1 MPPNKPRRLPGVSWD
16 FVTGGQR
23 RPAKRR
29 VPIVDPAGMNAADLD
44 KVYRPFYRRIFSAL
58 EPDFRAL
65 GFAPRIKDRY
75 TNEIAFATDYD
86 RIHHRVGFWT
96 PQRNEIHA
104 YAWLARKD
112 AWAFNY
118 AIYSALAQQRAEID
132 RELVDGFSD
141 ARPVWQ
147 LPTNGK
153 DGYGAVGIG
162 TAGVPDGSGR
172 STPDLQAWMLKSLP
186 HVERVLAPRLEE
198 ILNDLDR

>member
-29 VPIVDPAGMNAADLD
+29 VPVVDPTGMNAVALD
-44 KVYRPFYRRIFSAL
+44 QAYRPFYKRIFSAL
-58 EPDFRAL
+58 EPEFRAL

-86 RIHHRVGFWT
+86 RIHYRVGFWT
-96 PQRNEIHA
+96 PQRDEIHA

-112 AWAFNY
+112 AWGFNH

-132 RELVDGFSD
+132 RELIDGFND

-172 STPDLQAWMLKSLP
+172 TTPDMQAWMLKSLP
-186 HVERVLAPRLEE
+186 HVERVLAPR
-198 ILNDLDR
+198 IAKIWRDLT